1 MTPKSGTFL
10 RIRFLTVL
18 LLTVSAALA
27 QVPAGVP
34 YDPKKHPN
42 PIVTWVEQ
50 KDFSK
55 VPFVEAAEKVGV
67 ELMSLSR
74 DEGERT
80 SVEIATPSSAK
91 QKIKSYGDEYEATF
105 YPVMR
110 QTYKLKSGNTFLLY
124 TFRFPRALTTAD
136 FLNMTAFG
144 RPPSG
149 IKPRFGSSELPDRI
163 DIRGAP
169 GLYFDDGRQRTIYW
183 FELGAGY
190 SVTTNASK
198 EELFRV
204 LEDLL

>member
-1 MTPKSGTFL
+1 MTAKLPT
-10 RIRFLTVL
+10 TVIAWFVIMSAFP
-18 LLTVSAALA
+18 VSVA

-34 YDPKKHPN
+34 FDPGKHPN
-42 PIVTWVEQ
+42 PIVTWVNE
-50 KDFSK
+50 KDFKK

-74 DEGERT
+74 SEGERT
-80 SVEIATPSSAK
+80 SVEIATPSNGR
-91 QKIKSYGDEYEATF
+91 QKIRIVNQEYEATF

-110 QTYKLKSGNTFLLY
+110 QIYKLKSNNSFVLY

-136 FLNMTAFG
+136 FLNQAAFG
-144 RPPSG
+144 RPPRG
-149 IKPRFGSSELPDRI
+149 WLPRFGSLKLPERLE
-163 DIRGAP
+163 IRGAP
-169 GLYFDDGRQRTIYW
+169 GLYFDEGTRRTVYW

-190 SVTTNASK
+190 SVSTDASK